1 MSRSTTRLYGA
12 LVAAVLGLSV
22 SGCNLGADAAR
33 KVTSAPTQTPPHSRA
48 PHPHHPLSP
57 AGEVR
62 WVGLRTAETPSAQ
75 QVRAPASGRSLAQ
88 PTLNQCG
95 VRFASEAHRVAR
107 RQIWAAVPGSSV
119 VWSSEVVA
127 YDSAAAAGQALGEL
141 ITATTHC
148 TSAPVP
154 VDGVSA
160 TFRIGT
166 TVRNS
171 SHLPVHP
178 SYTVGETV
186 SVGSRSL
193 YLVVVYQQRG
203 DVLDG
208 NYLTSPRPV
217 TAGQLRL
224 LRHQAVATGRRL
236 RVLPLRTTT
245 T

>member
-12 LVAAVLGLSV
+12 LVVAALGLTV
-22 SGCNLGADAAR
+22 SGCNPGADAVR
-33 KVTSAPTQTPPHSRA
+33 KVTSAPTQTPTHSSR
-48 PHPHHPLSP
+48 PHPQHPLSP

-62 WVGLRTAETPSAQ
+62 WVGLRTAEIPSAQ
-75 QVRAPASGRSLAQ
+75 QVHAPAAGRTLSQ
-88 PTLNQCG
+88 PTLDQCG

-119 VWSSEVVA
+119 IWSSEVVA
-127 YDSAAAAGQALGEL
+127 YDSTAAAARALGEL
-141 ITATTHC
+141 IAATTHC

-154 VDGVSA
+154 VDGVVA

-171 SHLPVHP
+171 SHLPVHA
-178 SYTVGETV
+178 SCTVGETV
-186 SVGSRSL
+186 SVGSGTRYAVL
-193 YLVVVYQQRG
+193 VYQQRG

-208 NYLTSPRPV
+208 SYLTSPRPV

-224 LRHQAVATGRRL
+224 LRRQAVATGHRL

-245 T
+245 A